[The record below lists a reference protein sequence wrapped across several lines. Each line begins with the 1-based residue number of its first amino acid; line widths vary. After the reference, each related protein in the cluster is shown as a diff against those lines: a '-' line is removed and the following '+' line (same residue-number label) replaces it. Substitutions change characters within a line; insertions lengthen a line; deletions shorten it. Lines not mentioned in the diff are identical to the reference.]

1 MKSLNAPF
9 IEPEKLVSELEG
21 LLSQEGPLGFLF
33 DECRGEG
40 QSKIIKVDAEH
51 DVDPAQHDI
60 WFFGD
65 IHGDL
70 SGMLGAIK
78 FAEKK
83 SLEVEKEPLF
93 VFLGDFTDRGPLDYL
108 VLMKLYSM
116 VLDEDLRKRMCII
129 AGNHDECL
137 EYNEDKEKFFATV
150 EPAEFTDWLN
160 SKSEK
165 GDVWHR
171 FGKTTI
177 EFFKRMPRAVFLP
190 DGLFFA
196 HAGVPHIDL
205 HESLNSPEKL
215 NEKQCLDDFV
225 WARAHERAP
234 KRRPNRLTRGH
245 SFGRK
250 DFYAF
255 CEVARGILEQP
266 VERMLRGHDHY
277 LDGHR
282 HYEKY
287 EEKQMLTLNTR
298 CIQPDTMGG
307 PYAPCLCVAR
317 WVRDALP
324 KVYQIEAPEEATK
337 KVYTPPETPE
347 AEKPTTEGALAVKTP
362 AAEEPKN
369 DS

>member
-1 MKSLNAPF
+1 MKSFNAPF
-9 IEPEKLVSELEG
+9 IKPEKLVERLED

-33 DECRGEG
+33 DACRGHE
-40 QSKIIKVDAEH
+40 QSKVIKVDAEY
-51 DVDPAQHDI
+51 DVNPAQQDI

-70 SGMLGAIK
+70 LGLLGAIK
-78 FAEKK
+78 FAEQK
-83 SLEVEKEPLF
+83 SQEEEKIPYF
-93 VFLGDFTDRGPLDYL
+93 IFLGDFTDRGPLDYL

-116 VLDEDLRKRMCII
+116 ILDEDLRKRICIV

-137 EYNEDKEKFFATV
+137 EYNEDIEKFFATV

-160 SKSEK
+160 SKTEK

-171 FGKTTI
+171 FGKATI
-177 EFFKRMPRAVFLP
+177 EFFKRAPRAVFLP

-205 HESLNSPEKL
+205 HEGLTSPEKL
-215 NEKQCLDDFV
+215 NEEQCLDDFV

-234 KRRPNRLTRGH
+234 KRRPNRFTRGH

-255 CEVARGILEQP
+255 CEVASKVLGQP
-266 VERMLRGHDHY
+266 VNRMLRGHDHY
-277 LDGHR
+277 LEGYR
-282 HYEKY
+282 LYEKY
-287 EEKQMLTLNTR
+287 EEKSMLTLNTR

-307 PYAPCLCVAR
+307 PYAPYLCVAR
-317 WVRDALP
+317 WVSGAIP
-324 KVYQIEAPEEATK
+324 KVYRLDCPQEALR
-337 KVYTPPETPE
+337 KVYLLDKPESDNNR
-347 AEKPTTEGALAVKTP
+347 
-362 AAEEPKN
+362 N
-369 DS
+369 D